1 MDKTNLLFS
10 IVIPAYN
17 RAKFLPRAINS
28 VLKQDVS
35 NWELIIV
42 DDGSTDETGKIA
54 KQYNDRRIKYVYQ
67 ENKGEAGAR
76 NTGIKNAK
84 ATYICFLDSDD
95 EYLEHHL
102 KILQTYIL
110 EYNYPVFY
118 IHTLGYKNKNGQS
131 FKSVLDENK
140 FNNINIGENPEVN
153 CVCIHRKILEKH
165 KFNETFKMHPDAEL
179 WARIAKEYPIKT
191 IPEYTAIT
199 YIHENNISKGSVS
212 MYYEMLKTY
221 NHMFNDPGSIH
232 YYLPKAKKKDRYEYI
247 YFNLSRM
254 LVKNGQILKALLNIS
269 KLITIPPLSLY
280 NKKIISI
287 CKMIVRGYIK

>member
-102 KILQTYIL
+102 KIL
-110 EYNYPVFY
+110 
-118 IHTLGYKNKNGQS
+118 
-131 FKSVLDENK
+131 
-140 FNNINIGENPEVN
+140 
-153 CVCIHRKILEKH
+153 
-165 KFNETFKMHPDAEL
+165 
-179 WARIAKEYPIKT
+179 
-191 IPEYTAIT
+191 
-199 YIHENNISKGSVS
+199 
-212 MYYEMLKTY
+212 
-221 NHMFNDPGSIH
+221 
-232 YYLPKAKKKDRYEYI
+232 
-247 YFNLSRM
+247 
-254 LVKNGQILKALLNIS
+254 
-269 KLITIPPLSLY
+269 
-280 NKKIISI
+280 
-287 CKMIVRGYIK
+287 